1 MNARRAAGI
10 FSIVSMLSVLSVVPA
25 AAVAPGD
32 VRWIAE
38 ASGPVDGQDE
48 PTDIALSP
56 DGGTAFV
63 TGMSHSSPCAGI
75 CLYTDDAMTVA
86 YDTATGA
93 EDWRA
98 RYDGPVPDGLGRFD
112 TDVARAVAVSPDGST
127 VVIAGSSAADVVDQY
142 PPTDMLAIAYDATDG
157 DQLWLVRR
165 GDPTR
170 QETGVD
176 VAIAPDGSAAFV
188 TGTTPDGG
196 GDQDDITTIALDL
209 TDGSELWAATYD
221 GPERTDIPAAIAVSP
236 DGSTVAVTGM
246 SEGAGDDAVTLLYDA
261 TDGSPIAAR
270 RYDGRAH
277 GDDRATDV
285 AFGADGTVFVT
296 GSSAGATSSRTVTIA
311 YTAGTFVTTWVHRED
326 VGAGREFGV
335 AVEVGLGD
343 QHVVVGGTAR
353 IITSRRKDDDM
364 FVMVL
369 RTSDGGLEW
378 LRRTNIDDGSDQLAA
393 VEVTPDGTRI
403 LTAGSHYDR
412 RWGLVASAFGASDGA
427 RLWRVT
433 MDRKGA
439 ELAVA
444 AAADGDGLYVT
455 GAGSNGGAWDFLT
468 AAFEI

>member
-10 FSIVSMLSVLSVVPA
+10 LSIVSMLPVLSVVPA

-63 TGMSHSSPCAGI
+63 TGMSHSSPCAGL
-75 CLYTDDAMTVA
+75 CLYTYDAMTIA
-86 YDTATGA
+86 YDTATGD
-93 EDWRA
+93 ERWRA

-112 TDVARAVAVSPDGST
+112 TDVARGVAVSPDGST
-127 VVIAGSSAADVVDQY
+127 VVVVGSSAADVAEEF
-142 PPTDMLAIAYDATDG
+142 PPADILAIAYDATDG

-165 GDPTR
+165 GEPSTR
-170 QETGVD
+170 ETGID
-176 VAIAPDGSAAFV
+176 VTIAPDGSLAFI
-188 TGTTPDGG
+188 TGTTPNGG
-196 GDQDDITTIALDL
+196 GDRDDITTVALDL
-209 TDGSELWAATYD
+209 TDGSELWSATYD
-221 GPERTDIPAAIAVSP
+221 GPERTDIPSAIAVSP
-236 DGSTVAVTGM
+236 DGSTIAVVGK
-246 SEGAGDDAVTLLYDA
+246 SDGALGDAVTLLYDA
-261 TDGSPIAAR
+261 ADGSPIAAR

-277 GDDRATDV
+277 GEDRATDV
-285 AFGADGTVFVT
+285 AFGADGTAYVT
-296 GSSAGATSSRTVTIA
+296 GSTAGSTASRTVTIA
-311 YTAGTFVTTWVHRED
+311 YAPGTFAKTWVHRED
-326 VGAGREFGV
+326 VGAGGEAGV
-335 AVEVGLGD
+335 DIEVRPGD
-343 QHVVVGGTAR
+343 QDVIVGGTAR
-353 IITSRRKDDDM
+353 VVTSRRKDDDM
-364 FVMVL
+364 FVLVL
-369 RTSDGGLEW
+369 RTSDGDLRW

-393 VEVTPDGTRI
+393 VEVTLDGTRI